1 MRFSLNLLTLA
12 LLSATGAVTAADF
25 GIQHANTAKV
35 KQAAYQCKQCKIPA
49 VHTGSVTASLG
60 YVDSSDSHAGNA
72 FGTNDEGVVA
82 GVDANVSYLNAEGYR
97 SQLQAHQLGMD
108 NGFVSARSGKIG
120 EYKVELDYR
129 NITTWQDEAQTQLWH
144 HGGMLTPSES
154 VRFVDLK
161 LERQQAGLGFEYQI
175 NEDLNTYVR
184 YDRED
189 KTGSKSASLMS
200 PRPINFAQPV
210 DESTDKLSAGVVLSG
225 ANWMTDISYHGSQ
238 YKNNINHMSLPY
250 AYDVYAATPDNQ
262 AHQLAVAG
270 QYRLDATVL
279 NGRVVAGRMIQDD
292 NLIQV
297 AGNPLQNWDGQV
309 DTLDA
314 KLAATSMLTPRL
326 RVGGSVDYSKRDND
340 SSVYEFM
347 QPRLSYDPLS
357 NSFKQNTVLDI
368 ERQTVKLNTAYRLAQ
383 GYRLQAGYDY
393 KQVERSY
400 GEREQTRDN
409 TLWAELD
416 IRKFDTVRF
425 EIKASHGI
433 RGGSAYEASEL
444 TSSEEQSLLRKFNLA
459 DRNRTELELGTQYTP
474 ANWMSLDLTVHYAI
488 DSFDERKGDDTVLG
502 LHESRDYGYDLN
514 LNLFLSD
521 NLTAYGFAGQQ
532 WIDSEQ
538 AGDQANIWYADINDS
553 FINLG
558 AGVAYSGLLDDR
570 LTVGADYLFAN
581 SNGETLVDA
590 NLTGSTSYGDY
601 YSFNH
606 SVELYGEYALSESMQ
621 LKLAYQYERFYD
633 TDASEV
639 GVDAITGLTTL
650 GLGNHNYNAHQLMLS
665 FSYIL

>member
-12 LLSATGAVTAADF
+12 LLSATGAVSAADF
-25 GIQHANTAKV
+25 GIQHANKTKL
-35 KQAAYQCKQCKIPA
+35 KPAAYQCKQCKIPEG
-49 VHTGSVTASLG
+49 HSGSVTASLG
-60 YVDSSDSHAGNA
+60 YVDSNDDHASNA
-72 FGTNDEGVVA
+72 FGTNDEGTVA
-82 GVDANVSYLNAEGYR
+82 GVDANVRYRNSAGYR
-97 SQLQAHQLGMD
+97 SQLLAHQLGME
-108 NGFVSARSGKIG
+108 NGFVSARSGKVG
-120 EYKVELDYR
+120 VYQVELDYR

-144 HGGMLTPSES
+144 NSGMLTPSAS
-154 VRFVDLK
+154 VRVLA
-161 LERQQAGLGFEYQI
+161 LELARQQAGLGVEYQI
-175 NEDLNTYVR
+175 NDALNTYVR

-189 KTGSKSASLMS
+189 KTGSKSASLVS
-200 PRPINFAQPV
+200 PRPINFAQVV
-210 DESTDKLSAGVVLSG
+210 DESNDKLSAGVVLSG
-225 ANWMTDISYHGSQ
+225 ESWMTDISYHGSQ

-250 AYDVYAATPDNQ
+250 ADDVYAATPDNQ

-326 RVGGSVDYSKRDND
+326 RVGGSVDYSQRDND

-357 NSFKQNTVLDI
+357 NSFKQNPVLDI

-409 TLWAELD
+409 TVWAELD
-416 IRKFDTVRF
+416 IRQFDTLSF
-425 EIKASHGI
+425 DIKASHGI
-433 RGGSAYEASEL
+433 RGGSSYEASEL

-459 DRNRTELELGTQYTP
+459 DRNRTDLELGSQYTP
-474 ANWMSLDLTVHYAI
+474 AEWLSLDLTVHYAI
-488 DSFDERKGDDTVLG
+488 DDYDDTVIG
-502 LHESRDYGYDLN
+502 LTESRDYGYDLN
-514 LNLFLSD
+514 MNLYLSK

-538 AGDQANIWYADINDS
+538 AGDQTHIWFGDVNDS

-570 LTVGADYLFAN
+570 LTIGADYLFAN
-581 SNGETLVDA
+581 SNGETLIDSSSSGRSA
-590 NLTGSTSYGDY
+590 YGDY
-601 YSFNH
+601 FSFNH
-606 SVELYGEYALSESMQ
+606 SMSLYGRYILSDSTAI
-621 LKLAYQYERFYD
+621 KLAYQYERYFD
-633 TDASEV
+633 TDAAQT
-639 GVDAITGLTTL
+639 GVDTVTGLTTL
-650 GLGNHNYNAHQLMLS
+650 GIGNHNYNAHQLMLS
-665 FSYIL
+665 FSYLLP